1 MAATVQE
8 LADLLAGKLVGD
20 GSVSIQEARPIH
32 EASTGH
38 ITFIE
43 TDKHLKALGHP
54 SAVITK
60 PNQAANGSV
69 RIEVDDPLSAFLTV
83 FQHLHPRPAP
93 KPLGIDPRANIHA
106 TATLGL
112 DCDVHPFATVG
123 EGSTIGRGC
132 RIHAGAVVG
141 RYCTIGDD
149 VVLFPNVVIYDHCV
163 LGNRVAIHAN
173 SVIGADG
180 FGYRQQ
186 GGKHVKVPQLG
197 EVIVEDDVEIGACT
211 TIDRGTFQPT
221 RIGAG
226 SKIDNLVQVAHNCRL
241 GKHNLIVGQV
251 GLAGSSSTGDYVVIA
266 GQAAIRDHCHIGDQ
280 VMVGA
285 RAGVIWDIPNNQRVL
300 GEPAIPDREYK
311 KLVLCLDKLPELH
324 KDMKRVKEKLGIN
337 GEHA

>member
-8 LADLLAGKLVGD
+8 LADLLAGNLVGD
-20 GSVSIQEARPIH
+20 GSIRIEEAKPLH

-43 TDKHLKALGHP
+43 NEKHLKDLGHP

-60 PNQAANGSV
+60 PNQTANGSV
-69 RIEVDDPLSAFLTV
+69 RIEVADPLGAFLTV
-83 FQHLHPRPAP
+83 FQHLHPRPEP
-93 KPLGIDPRANIHA
+93 KPLGIDPRANIHPS
-106 TATLGL
+106 ATLGA
-112 DCDVHPFATVG
+112 DCEVHPFASIG
-123 EGSTIGRGC
+123 EGAKLGQRC
-132 RIHAGAVVG
+132 RIYPGAVVG
-141 RYCTIGDD
+141 RFCTLGDD
-149 VVLFPNVVIYDHCV
+149 VVLYPNTVIYDYCV
-163 LGNRVAIHAN
+163 LGNRVMIHAN

-197 EVIVEDDVEIGACT
+197 NVIVDDDVEIGACS

-226 SKIDNLVQVAHNCRL
+226 TKIDNLVQIAHNCRL

-251 GLAGSSSTGDYVVIA
+251 GMAGSSSTGDYVVIA
-266 GQAAIRDHCHIGDQ
+266 GQAAIRDHCHLGDQ

-285 RAGVIWDIPNNQRVL
+285 RAGVIWDIASNQRVL
-300 GEPAIPDREYK
+300 GEPAVPDREYK
-311 KLVLCLDKLPELH
+311 KLVLSLDKLPELH
-324 KDMKRVKEKLGIN
+324 KDMKRVKEKLGLH
-337 GEHA
+337 GEQA